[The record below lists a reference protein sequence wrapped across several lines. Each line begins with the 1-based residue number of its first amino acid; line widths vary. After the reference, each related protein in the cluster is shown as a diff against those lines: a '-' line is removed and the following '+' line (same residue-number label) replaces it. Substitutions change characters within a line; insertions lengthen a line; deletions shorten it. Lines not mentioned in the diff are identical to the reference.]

1 MRSAKCIHKE
11 MQVHV
16 EGRAVKPNDHSLV
29 AGLRRTVSK
38 VMRPRGI
45 RALEQPGGR

>member
-29 AGLRRTVSK
+29 ADKKTSK
-38 VMRPRGI
+38 GTTKCS
-45 RALEQPGGR
+45 LGC